1 MFIGGGS
8 GGTAGGVKI
17 TTAAVLVAAIIAEV
31 RGDDTVISHGRRL
44 GGRVVRQSLA
54 VLAAALAL
62 VVGATMAL
70 LILAPQFTSDQ
81 VLFEVLSAFGTVGL
95 STGITP
101 HLGDAGTYLIALC
114 MYLGRIGPMSLGAA
128 LALRSGTRYV
138 RLPEERPIVG

>member
-81 VLFEVLSAFGTVGL
+81 VLFEVVSAFATVGL
-95 STGITP
+95 STGITAQLP
-101 HLGDAGTYLIALC
+101 VAAQLILVVLMFAGRVGPLALA
-114 MYLGRIGPMSLGAA
+114 AA
-128 LALRSGTRYV
+128 LAARSRGRQYDY
-138 RLPEERPIVG
+138 PEERPFIG